1 MGFMEE
7 ICRAAAVPF
16 SLGNLICESPTLESC
31 VDATGL
37 ALMDD
42 EANLSDFETKSM
54 VDSVSDG
61 NKDCNLGDRESELSA
76 SVLSV
81 SQDNKPR
88 EAALLD
94 MNSEHEGNCIA
105 GDSVGRESEEDD
117 FLSVEGDCSLS
128 VVSDSSSL
136 CGDDLLAYEAISEIL
151 VPNFVDAESNL
162 CNVEVDAKPGPL
174 RQSNVGEILTD
185 SVALTV
191 GIEEEIAEGS
201 STKSSTIVVQL
212 PPKDGLSAV
221 VGRSVFEVDCVP
233 LWGIHSVCGRRPE
246 MEDAFMAV
254 PRFLKIPL
262 QMLIGDRD
270 VDKTHKYL
278 SHLTTHFFGVYDG
291 HGGSQ
296 VANYCRD
303 RLHPVLAEELETIM
317 GNLSNGIG
325 KEDCQ
330 EQWKR
335 AFRNCFLK
343 VDAEVAGK
351 ARNEPVAPETVGS
364 TAVVALVCSS
374 HIIVGNCGDS
384 RAVLC
389 RGKEPLALSVDH
401 KPNREDEYAR
411 IEAAGG
417 KVIQWN
423 GHRVFGVLAMS
434 RSIGNAFSQVVVVS
448 CTVHIHFNLPFRSS
462 SPAIIPLSC
471 LYLWIF

>member
-296 VANYCRD
+296 VPLSSSACLPVCVFVCVCILMCLLPLCCMINTFVCR
-303 RLHPVLAEELETIM
+303 LQIIAAIAFILCWLKSWKLSWAILAM
-317 GNLSNGIG
+317 GLARRTAKSSG
-325 KEDCQ
+325 KEHSEIVFSRLMLRLQ
-330 EQWKR
+330 EK
-335 AFRNCFLK
+335 
-343 VDAEVAGK
+343 
-351 ARNEPVAPETVGS
+351 
-364 TAVVALVCSS
+364 LV
-374 HIIVGNCGDS
+374 
-384 RAVLC
+384 
-389 RGKEPLALSVDH
+389 
-401 KPNREDEYAR
+401 
-411 IEAAGG
+411 
-417 KVIQWN
+417 
-423 GHRVFGVLAMS
+423 MS
-434 RSIGNAFSQVVVVS
+434 
-448 CTVHIHFNLPFRSS
+448 L
-462 SPAIIPLSC
+462 
-471 LYLWIF
+471 